1 MSAQQMTLADAV
13 DAPGY
18 YSVHIKSANRMSYSA
33 FTGWYPSGAEAL
45 AAGDRRSGPTCRIT
59 ARLVL
64 PGADRGPWSKL
75 PQAVRTAAMNERAEH
90 GGQG

>member
-18 YSVHIKSANRMSYSA
+18 YSVHIKSANHMRYSA
-33 FTGWYPSGAEAL
+33 FTRWYPSRAEAL
-45 AAGDRRSGPTCRIT
+45 AAGGWPSGPACRIT

-64 PGADRGPWSKL
+64 PGADRGPWSEL
-75 PQAVRTAAMNERAEH
+75 PQAARTAAMNTSREAH
-90 GGQG
+90 SA